1 VSRLTKQIRL
11 VLISSSLALGGCG
24 RNPQTGLDC
33 QQRPPGDGKQT
44 PSVCGPVDGQSGT
57 HGTTYHNYGYGHHFW
72 SWGGSSVGHNGTS
85 SWSGGHAG
93 VGSARGGFGSSG
105 HGVAS

>member
-24 RNPQTGLDC
+24 RGEQAGVDC
-33 QQRPPGDGKQT
+33 QRQPPGDGKQM
-44 PSVCGPVDGQSGT
+44 PPVCGPVDGNRGTSG
-57 HGTTYHNYGYGHHFW
+57 HGYHSGYWGSSWFGHGGT
-72 SWGGSSVGHNGTS
+72 WGGSA
-85 SWSGGHAG
+85 GHAG
-93 VGSARGGFGSSG
+93 SVSARGGFGSSG